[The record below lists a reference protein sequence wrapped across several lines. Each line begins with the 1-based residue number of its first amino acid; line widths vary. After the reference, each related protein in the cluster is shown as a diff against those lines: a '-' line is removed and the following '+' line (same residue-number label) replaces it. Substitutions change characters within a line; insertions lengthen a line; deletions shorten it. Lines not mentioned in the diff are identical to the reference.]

1 MSSPA
6 FWVSVLTL
14 MGVYAALT
22 MVLNVESGW
31 GGMWDLG
38 VAGLFA
44 VGAYTYTILTI
55 TGFDEVLISPG
66 LPSWSGIL
74 VAMALTG
81 VVAFLVGLPSLR
93 ARREYFLIITFAFA
107 EVFRNLA
114 INLGSLTNGT
124 VGFNT
129 LTRPLQS
136 ELGDLKI
143 NEYRNLLLGLT
154 WIVVALI
161 FVLTRRLSRSSYGRA
176 LRAMRD
182 NEPAAV
188 SLGIRVSRLRLQT
201 FVFAGVLMGGIA
213 PFYLGWLGIVQPA
226 VFEPELTF
234 TVWTAL
240 VLGGIGSRFGPVLGP
255 VAFFFFI
262 ELVLEIEVPHNLRQL
277 LGAVRPLAIGL
288 LLVLLLRFR
297 PEGLLS
303 ERKTFGARSRAD
315 MTIWGDLVASV
326 GDFKTN
332 VVNLKTNVVK
342 LLRR

>member
-1 MSSPA
+1 MSSLP
-6 FWVSVLTL
+6 FWINVLTL

-22 MVLNVESGW
+22 MVLNVEAGW

-38 VAGLFA
+38 IAGLFA

-55 TGFDEVLISPG
+55 TGFDEVLIAPG
-66 LPSWSGIL
+66 WPSWTGIL
-74 VAMALTG
+74 AAMAMTG
-81 VVAFLVGLPSLR
+81 IVAFLVGLPSLR

-114 INLGSLTNGT
+114 INLESVTNGT

-129 LTRPLQS
+129 LTRPFQS
-136 ELGDLKI
+136 EFGNLKGDD
-143 NEYRNLLLGLT
+143 YRALLLGIT

-188 SLGIRVSRLRLQT
+188 SLGIQVSRLRLQT
-201 FVFAGVLMGGIA
+201 FVFAGVLMGGVA
-213 PFYLGWLGIVQPA
+213 PFYLAWIDIVQPH

-255 VAFFFFI
+255 VAFILFT
-262 ELVLEIEVPHNLRQL
+262 ELVRSIDVPPSLLQL
-277 LGAVRPLAIGL
+277 IAAVPQLAIGL

-303 ERKTFGARSRAD
+303 ERKTFGVRSRAD
-315 MTIWGDLVASV
+315 ITIWGDLTTSVAE
-326 GDFKTN
+326 FKATAA
-332 VVNLKTNVVK
+332 K